1 LHHAKNKLK
10 KQIIKYKIM
19 KRFTITAILI
29 GLFISQINAQED
41 GEANADLAKMSTE
54 FLNPLSD
61 IWSVQIQNDFVFL
74 EGDAITGN
82 RKANFTNFQ
91 PIMPIPIGTKWNLVN
106 RPLIP
111 YVVLETPQLDG
122 SYKNERGLG
131 DIELIQVF
139 TPTKGL
145 GYLNLFGFGATWIFP
160 TATNATIG
168 AEQWSVGP
176 TFGIGRVDDQY
187 FFGFIAQQN
196 WSLGG
201 QQNST
206 DINRFKLQYFLRYR
220 VSPTFNIGMSPIIEA
235 NWDRD
240 SGNRWSIPIGLGFSS
255 TFKMGRLPVN
265 LSYETQYYAESPN
278 FYGTQWNFRFTLTT
292 GMMNPL
298 KK

>member
-1 LHHAKNKLK
+1 MK
-10 KQIIKYKIM
+10 KFI
-19 KRFTITAILI
+19 ITAVLTSLI
-29 GLFISQINAQED
+29 IGHVTAQVEGKAD
-41 GEANADLAKMSTE
+41 VDLAKMSTE

-61 IWSVQIQNDFVFL
+61 IWSLQIQNDFVFL
-74 EGDAITGN
+74 EGDAISGN

-91 PIMPIPIGTKWNLVN
+91 PIMPIPIGEKWNLVN

-122 SYKNERGLG
+122 SYQNERGLG

-139 TPTKGL
+139 TPTNGL
-145 GYLNLFGFGATWIFP
+145 GYFNLFGFGATWVFP
-160 TATNATIG
+160 TATNSIIG

-235 NWDRD
+235 NWDKT
-240 SGNRWSIPIGLGFSS
+240 SGNVWSIPIGLGFSS

-278 FYGTQWNFRFTLTT
+278 MVGPEWNFRFTLTT

>member
-1 LHHAKNKLK
+1 
-10 KQIIKYKIM
+10 M
-19 KRFTITAILI
+19 KRFIITTIFI
-29 GLFISQINAQED
+29 GLFIGQMSAQET
-41 GEANADLAKMSTE
+41 EEQELDLGAMSKE

-74 EGDAITGN
+74 TGDAISGN

-91 PIMPIPIGTKWNLVN
+91 PIMPIPLGEKWNLVN

-111 YVVLETPQLDG
+111 YVVLETPQADG
-122 SYKNERGLG
+122 SYENERGLG
-131 DIELIQVF
+131 DIELIQVVS
-139 TPTKGL
+139 PEKGL
-145 GYLNLFGFGATWIFP
+145 GYFNLFGFGATWIFP
-160 TATNATIG
+160 TATNSTIG

-176 TFGIGRVDDQY
+176 TLGIGRVDDNMMI
-187 FFGFIAQQN
+187 GFIAQQN

-201 QQNST
+201 QENST

-220 VSPTFNIGMSPIIEA
+220 ISPTFNVGMSPIIEA

-255 TFKMGRLPVN
+255 TMNIGRLPVN
-265 LSYETQYYAESPN
+265 LSYEAQYYAESPDL
-278 FYGTQWNFRFTLTT
+278 YGAQWNFRFTLTT

-298 KK
+298 KQL